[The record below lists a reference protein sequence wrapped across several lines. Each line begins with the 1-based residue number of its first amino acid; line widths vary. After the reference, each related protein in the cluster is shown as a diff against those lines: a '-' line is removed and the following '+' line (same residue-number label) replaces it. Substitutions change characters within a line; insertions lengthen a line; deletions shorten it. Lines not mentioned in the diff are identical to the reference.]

1 MKYNSLSNLID
12 ALEYGTRLH
21 ISVFFI
27 SNHGNIKTNLPIRQ
41 KFHTAQVCQ
50 AEKASTAGY
59 AACVRC
65 RNAVLKMA
73 VRHKR
78 SFGGCCVKGIY
89 EYCRPVLYNGEVACV
104 VFIGNI
110 LPQEAERQL
119 ALRQRLGD
127 ELVNTLESDFSEDR
141 CVQVADLLETYILHL
156 LQSYR
161 GSEDATYDPLLENI
175 KGYIGDNLRYG
186 FFMPELA
193 EVFNYNEKYIVKVS
207 VMYWAKPGSSGQ
219 NRTSFP
225 FASTVLVQS
234 SMSLSTRGQCPR
246 IAWTSMPART
256 GDPDSSAL
264 NFSKLSTCRRTF
276 SMAGRPSG
284 WSVSE

>member
-193 EVFNYNEKYIVKVS
+193 EVFNYNEKYIGRYFKLKTGLTVREYCNMLKIKQSKRLLLDTEMCIADIATQVGYNNVTYFNRIFREATGLS
-207 VMYWAKPGSSGQ
+207 PKEFRAHGSLPQKQKP
-219 NRTSFP
+219 
-225 FASTVLVQS
+225 
-234 SMSLSTRGQCPR
+234 
-246 IAWTSMPART
+246 
-256 GDPDSSAL
+256 
-264 NFSKLSTCRRTF
+264 
-276 SMAGRPSG
+276 
-284 WSVSE
+284 